1 MNNFY
6 LILALILP
14 PERTSLFPRDHWNR
28 LYQLNAFD
36 IFILIPY
43 LAILSIL
50 AIYGV
55 HRYYL
60 VYLYLKNKDKV
71 AQPTARLATKPKVTV
86 QLPIY
91 NEMYVVERL
100 VEAVCKIQ
108 YPNELLEIQ
117 VLDDSTDGTVE
128 IATACVA
135 KYRGLGFNIHHIHRD
150 NRYGFKAG
158 ALEHG
163 LKLASGELIAIFDAD
178 FIPAANFLEDV
189 VDYFSDAQV
198 GMVQVR
204 WGHIN
209 REYSLLTQVESV
221 ILDGHFMIEHG
232 GRHFSGRF
240 FNFNGTAGIW
250 RRQAIE
256 TSGGWQHDTL
266 TEDTDLSYRAQMAGW
281 KFLYIPHIVCP
292 AELPVEMNSFKTQQ
306 SRWAKGLVQTAIKL
320 LPRIMRSK
328 LPWKIKIEAFFHLT
342 ANICYPL
349 MIALSL
355 LLLPAMIVRFNQGW
369 FQMLYI
375 DVPLWLTSTAS
386 VSTFYLISQREL
398 YPDWRIRLKY
408 FPFLMS
414 LGIGL
419 SVSNSKAVMEAL
431 LGIESSFKR
440 TPKYK
445 IESKTDRWATKKYL
459 RRTGVMPLFEL
470 SLGAYFSLVV
480 LYAFTNQNYSTIP
493 FLMLF
498 VIGFTYMGFMS
509 ILHVTLHR
517 WLRDLQYDAKR
528 SAPELPS

>member
-1 MNNFY
+1 MMT
-6 LILALILP
+6 LILP
-14 PERTSLFPRDHWNR
+14 PERTRFYQFPAIDHWNA

-43 LAILSIL
+43 LTILSIL
-50 AIYGV
+50 AVYGV
-55 HRYYL
+55 HRYHL
-60 VYLYLKNKDKV
+60 VYLYLKNKHKV
-71 AQPTARLATKPKVTV
+71 ALPKARLEVMPPVTV

-100 VEAVCKIQ
+100 VEAACHIR
-108 YPNELLEIQ
+108 YPRELLEIQ

-128 IATACVA
+128 IAAACVA
-135 KYRGLGFNIHHIHRD
+135 KYRELGFNIHHIHRA

-163 LKLASGELIAIFDAD
+163 LKLAMGELIAIFDAD
-178 FIPAANFLEDV
+178 FIPPPNFLEDV
-189 VDYFSDAQV
+189 VDYFSEAPV
-198 GMVQVR
+198 GMVQTR

-221 ILDGHFMIEHG
+221 ILDGHFIIEHG
-232 GRHFSGRF
+232 GRHLSGRF

-250 RRQAIE
+250 RRTAIE
-256 TSGGWQHDTL
+256 SSGGWEHDTL
-266 TEDTDLSYRAQMAGW
+266 TEDTDLSYRAQMLGW
-281 KFLYIPHIVCP
+281 KFLYLPHIVCP

-320 LPRIMRSK
+320 LPRIMRSD

-342 ANICYPL
+342 ANIAYPL

-375 DVPLWLTSTAS
+375 DLPLWLASTAS
-386 VSTFYLISQREL
+386 VSTFYLISQKEL
-398 YPDWRIRLKY
+398 YPDWRMRLKY
-408 FPFLMS
+408 LPFLMS
-414 LGIGL
+414 VGIGL

-431 LGIESSFKR
+431 FGIKTTFKR
-440 TPKYK
+440 TPKYR
-445 IESKTDRWATKKYL
+445 IESKKDRWTTKRYL
-459 RRTGVMPLFEL
+459 RRTGMMPMFEL
-470 SLGAYFSLVV
+470 SLGGYFALVV
-480 LYAFTNQNYSTIP
+480 LYAFVNQNYPTIP

-498 VIGFTYMGFMS
+498 VIGFTYMGLMS
-509 ILHVTLHR
+509 ILHMTLHR
-517 WLRDLQYDAKR
+517 WLGGL
-528 SAPELPS
+528 